1 VTARGP
7 WAVAAAV
14 LALASGA
21 RAQVAPPAPSP
32 APSRSVPFPPPDPPL
47 GRYMARD
54 ERVLFGLLTATYGF
68 RLGTAINLGAL
79 GRTVGDPEPETFWI
93 IPGALT
99 IALPVTAL
107 LIERRHPLR
116 RGRGLSAGTGGLMGY
131 LAATSIAIQVRGES
145 FPSGITLSGWAT
157 FIGTTSGIALG
168 ALVGH
173 LTDAPPADA
182 LFVGTGGV
190 GGALLGGLLCGSF
203 ACGPDLGAWALTGE
217 VALLSTA
224 LAVRALVRP
233 TQPTMRLVGMG
244 ALGLGLLTGGG
255 VLLARS
261 LRDGE
266 VSAAGAQ
273 QASVFGLGGLLVG
286 AATFFALGRRAEA
299 IAATTVVPT
308 AQVTG
313 QGVTV
318 GVTVTHP

>member
-1 VTARGP
+1 MTARGP

-21 RAQVAPPAPSP
+21 RAQVVPPAPPSP
-32 APSRSVPFPPPDPPL
+32 APPATFPPPAPPL
-47 GRYMARD
+47 GPYMARD
-54 ERVLFGLLTATYGF
+54 ERVLFGLLTATYGL
-68 RLGTAINLGAL
+68 RLGTAFNLGVL
-79 GRTVGDPEPETFWI
+79 GRTVDDPEPETFWI

-99 IALPVTAL
+99 LALPITAL

-116 RGRGLSAGTGGLMGY
+116 RGRGLAMGTGGLMGY
-131 LAATSIAIQVRGES
+131 LAATSIAIQVRGED
-145 FPSGITLSGWAT
+145 FPTGVTLSGWAT

-173 LTDAPPADA
+173 LTDATPADA

-190 GGALLGGLLCGSF
+190 GGALLGGLLCGAF

-217 VALLSTA
+217 LALLTSA
-224 LAVRALVRP
+224 LAVRSLVRP
-233 TQPTMRLVGMG
+233 TQPTMRLVGAG
-244 ALGLGLLTGGG
+244 ALGLGIITGGG

-266 VSAAGAQ
+266 ISAAGAQ

-286 AATFFALGRRAEA
+286 AATFFALGRRAEG